1 MNVNTLRAQ
10 TLTEALPYM
19 KKFKGKTIVVKYG
32 GNAMGTSAESL
43 MADMIFLQY
52 AGIKPVLVHGGGPE
66 INNLLDKIGKE
77 SYFVGGQR
85 FTDAETMEAVEMVL
99 AGSINVRLVSILN
112 NQGVRAVGVTG
123 KDAGL
128 LKAKKYTTEDLGFV
142 GEIDKVDTSILDTL
156 LDGGFLPVVA
166 PIAVGESGESYNINA
181 DRTAGAL
188 AAALKAEKLLLLTD
202 IKGIYREYGNEDT
215 LISHLNVEEAEGL
228 ISSKIVDGGM
238 IPKVKACIE
247 AVKGGANK
255 AHIIDGRQEHAILL
269 ELFTDLGVGT
279 EVVQ

>member
-1 MNVNTLRAQ
+1 MNDNTLRAQ

-19 KKFKGKTIVVKYG
+19 KRFKGKTIVVKYG

-66 INNLLDKIGKE
+66 INNLLDKMGKE
-77 SYFVGGQR
+77 SQFVDGQR
-85 FTDAETMEAVEMVL
+85 VTDEETMAAVEMVL

-112 NQGVRAVGVTG
+112 KLGVRAVGVNG
-123 KDAGL
+123 KDANL
-128 LKAKKYTTEDLGFV
+128 LKAVKYTKQDIGFV
-142 GEIDKVDTSILDTL
+142 GEIKNVDTSLLDTL
-156 LDGGFLPVVA
+156 LAGGFLPVVA
-166 PIAVGESGESYNINA
+166 PIAVGDDGESYNINA

-202 IKGIYREYGNEDT
+202 IKGIYREFGNEESM
-215 LISHLNVEEAEGL
+215 IPHLSSAEAEDL
-228 ISSKIVDGGM
+228 ITTKVVDKGM

-269 ELFTDLGVGT
+269 ELFTDSGIGT